1 MGGLYDEELKLSDSN
16 AVQPANAC
24 EPIEAVKGVSAEEL
38 KVNDANAVQPLKAL
52 GPIDVRSVNSK
63 FVRLVHP

>member
-1 MGGLYDEELKLSDSN
+1 M
-16 AVQPANAC
+16 QPANAG

>member
-1 MGGLYDEELKLSDSN
+1 MQPVKAWVPIVAVIGSSD
-16 AVQPANAC
+16 
-24 EPIEAVKGVSAEEL
+24 EEL